1 MRKPKFPPYVDN
13 STSKLVQDIL
23 FEATDNLVQCERR
36 GEHLLSPGPFHSE
49 SKFCGSLQMLQ
60 TIESVIMI

>member
-23 FEATDNLVQCERR
+23 FEATDNLVQCERS